1 MVPVRLARWW
11 SRQFTDAWQDKKHQK
26 KVAAEF
32 IGTLLFTFLAGAGV
46 LSASLLQRTGCLSRG
61 TGEGDAPLRGA
72 LFSRAGRG
80 ILRGRQSAGQG
91 GLLAIIQWC
100 LMMLVQH
107 TLMWQQADANCV
119 GVAAAVNAESSGLVT
134 GALGG
139 GLAFAVMVYATAG
152 APASCCAHVDEE

>member
-1 MVPVRLARWW
+1 MVPVGLGRCW

-46 LSASLLQRTGCLSRG
+46 LSASLLQRTGRVRPGDRRG
-61 TGEGDAPLRGA
+61 RCTVTRGLFLARGA
-72 LFSRAGRG
+72 RNLA
-80 ILRGRQSAGQG
+80 GRQSAG
-91 GLLAIIQWC
+91 GLLAIIQR
-100 LMMLVQH
+100 LMMLLKH
-107 TLMWQQADANCV
+107 TRMWQHADANRV

-152 APASCCAHVDEE
+152 APASCCAHVDV